1 VCQLR
6 LGIHEFIGFGVF
18 IMFSRIHYVLEYS
31 LYYYAIFGSPG
42 GNHECAGMHNGG
54 NVDSAIWAWPA
65 PLVDWRSD
73 GCMLSLR
80 YSVFSMQ
87 YSVFSIH
94 SGTYS
99 VFTVFESSN
108 GFPIAVVTGI
118 HMFCMHVVWIDHEY
132 SVGVD
137 YHLEL
142 VYIWSRYSFKNLWTH
157 QH

>member
-1 VCQLR
+1 MNVRGCTTGEMWIALFGLDPPHSSTGGR
-6 LGIHEFIGFGVF
+6 TGAYCLLGIQ
-18 IMFSRIHYVLEYS
+18 
-31 LYYYAIFGSPG
+31 
-42 GNHECAGMHNGG
+42 
-54 NVDSAIWAWPA
+54 
-65 PLVDWRSD
+65 
-73 GCMLSLR
+73 

-142 VYIWSRYSFKNLWTH
+142 VYIWSRYSFKNL
-157 QH
+157 